1 MLKKSYTETKTG
13 RTCRVT
19 FKLPTEVHAK
29 TAYLLGDFNDW
40 DPTVHPMNL
49 LKDGSFS
56 VTISLKPG
64 SSYRFRYLLD
74 GERWENDWAA
84 DNYQP
89 NDYGGE
95 DSVVEV

>member
-1 MLKKSYTETKTG
+1 VLNKSYDETKTG

-19 FKLPTEVHAK
+19 FKLPAEVHTK
-29 TAYLLGDFNDW
+29 IAYLLGDFNDW
-40 DPTVHPMNL
+40 DPTVHPMKQ

-56 VTISLKPG
+56 ITISLKPG
-64 SSYRFRYLLD
+64 RHYRFRYLLD
-74 GERWENDWAA
+74 GQRWENDWAA

-95 DSVVEV
+95 DSVVDV

>member
-1 MLKKSYTETKTG
+1 MLKKSYKETKTG

-19 FKLPTEVHAK
+19 FKLPAEVHAK

-64 SSYRFRYLLD
+64 SSNRFRYLLD

-84 DNYQP
+84 DSYIP

-95 DSVVEV
+95 DSLVEV